1 MDHCASGKTQ
11 GFESLNCFNITD
23 PTKCKDKLLWDKSD
37 RDKIYSLPIVEPS
50 IDSWEDPIL
59 QVVAIF
65 YRIDFTIAD
74 LQGWSSSTS
83 ATYNLLSIWSE
94 T

>member
-11 GFESLNCFNITD
+11 GFKSVNCFNITD

-37 RDKIYSLPIVEPS
+37 RDKISSLPVIEPS
-50 IDSWEDPIL
+50 TDSREYPIL
-59 QVVAIF
+59 HIIAIF
-65 YRIDFTIAD
+65 ISLYGVDLTVSD
-74 LQGWSSSTS
+74 LQGWSSGAS
-83 ATYNLLSIWSE
+83 AAYSLLS